1 MMEAPELLR
10 KVRKLEIRAKGLMN
24 QLLSGEYHSAFRG
37 MGMTFSEVRSYQFG
51 DDIRNI
57 DWNVTA
63 RTGEPYVKI
72 FEEERELTVM
82 LLIDISA
89 SQYFGSRDQD
99 KYGLTA
105 EIAALLALSAISNQ
119 DKVGAILFS
128 DEIEKYIPPQKGSK
142 AILHILRAILQHQS
156 SGKSTNLEKAL
167 DALYR
172 TQKKRC
178 IAFVL
183 SDFMAQPFQKSLQL
197 ASQKHDV
204 IGIAIHD
211 PLEKEFPAAGL
222 IHVMDAETGECRY
235 IDTSDPHVARFVSR
249 QFSARQDELKTL
261 FSSSGAELVTLQTK
275 EDYNVALHLFFQKR
289 AKNR

>member
-1 MMEAPELLR
+1 MEAPDLLR

-37 MGMTFSEVRSYQFG
+37 MGMTFSEVRAYQFG

-63 RTGEPYVKI
+63 RTGDPYVKI

-89 SQYFGSRDQD
+89 SQYFGSRDQN
-99 KYGLTA
+99 KYDLTS

-142 AILHILRAILQHQS
+142 ALLHILRAILHHKP
-156 SGKSTNLEKAL
+156 SGKQTNLEKAL

-172 TQKKRC
+172 TQKKRS
-178 IAFVL
+178 IVFIL
-183 SDFMAQPFQKSLQL
+183 SDFITPSFQKPLQL
-197 ASQKHDV
+197 AAQKHDV
-204 IGIAIHD
+204 IGIAVND
-211 PLEKEFPAAGL
+211 VLEKKFPSVGL
-222 IHVMDAETGECRY
+222 IHAMDAETGEYRY
-235 IDTSDPHVARFVSR
+235 IDTSDHLVARFVSH
-249 QFSARQDELKTL
+249 QFYNKQDELKSL
-261 FSSSGAELVTLQTK
+261 FSTSGADMVHIQTE
-275 EDYNVALHLFFQKR
+275 EDYSTALHLFFQKR
-289 AKNR
+289 TKRM